1 MGRGDEVERSTVS
14 RAAVGNVEGSKEV
27 WSEPG
32 SAGRVT
38 VGRCLRSH
46 GTESRLGIRC
56 TDSDGSVSPRGKY
69 LTARSAPCRAGPRTV
84 TSRRRAREADPPGC
98 TRAKDTI
105 SCDGRA
111 ARARTPRDS
120 PSGGATPRDA
130 KRIAFLKTRA
140 KQTKSVRRDLPPAIE
155 RRGRRANRAGVERTI
170 SAAVRDFSIRFESS
184 ARVARVAS
192 STRSFSPERVFS
204 RVGTVPL
211 SARIVA
217 SGATSGAVD
226 ANFRRDVAR
235 GSHARRS
242 LRVRPDV
249 RRGVCLG
256 CVCGAASGVAET
268 ALRFFM
274 TTTLRRVREA
284 PAHRCLGQSRVPTGA
299 GMKIAGVIG
308 SLFSTW
314 MGFFS

>member
-1 MGRGDEVERSTVS
+1 MGRGTRSNARRSVARRSGTS
-14 RAAVGNVEGSKEV
+14 RDRRRFGRSRF
-27 WSEPG
+27 
-32 SAGRVT
+32 AGRVT

-98 TRAKDTI
+98 TRAKDAI

-120 PSGGATPRDA
+120 PSGVCRACAVGPRDA
-130 KRIAFLKTRA
+130 KRNGSLFSRLAPNRQKG
-140 KQTKSVRRDLPPAIE
+140 VPRDLPPAIE

-192 STRSFSPERVFS
+192 STRSFSPRGSFRVSGRSRCPRALSPPER
-204 RVGTVPL
+204 RA
-211 SARIVA
+211 AR
-217 SGATSGAVD
+217 SMRTSGGMSRGEFTRVVRFAIGPT
-226 ANFRRDVAR
+226 FVAGGLSR
-235 GSHARRS
+235 MRS
-242 LRVRPDV
+242 
-249 RRGVCLG
+249 
-256 CVCGAASGVAET
+256 GAASGVAET
-268 ALRFFM
+268 ALRFF
-274 TTTLRRVREA
+274 
-284 PAHRCLGQSRVPTGA
+284 
-299 GMKIAGVIG
+299 
-308 SLFSTW
+308 
-314 MGFFS
+314 